1 MTTPEAYNL
10 DPRAEE
16 LHETVPASELEREW
30 ADVDADYHDIIDS
43 EIETDSSTAQESA
56 EGADSDKR

>member
-16 LHETVPASELEREW
+16 ITEEVSESELEREW
-30 ADVDADYHDIIDS
+30 ADVDVDYHKIIDP
-43 EIETDSSTAQESA
+43 EPDS
-56 EGADSDKR
+56 KLLK